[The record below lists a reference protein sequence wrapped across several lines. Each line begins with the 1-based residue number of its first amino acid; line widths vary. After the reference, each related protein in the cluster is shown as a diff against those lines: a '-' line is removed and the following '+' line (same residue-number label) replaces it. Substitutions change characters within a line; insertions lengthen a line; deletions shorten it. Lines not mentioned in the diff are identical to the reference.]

1 MLSEGSNLLTPGS
14 EIPRPLRPLR
24 AAAARRLLCRTGVLV
39 PLLFLAGCASWHR
52 PLPIPREVSDAA
64 VTERVLISPDLNV
77 NPAETVI
84 KPDDPSRRLP
94 DPLPGGGPEAKPTI
108 FTLGDA
114 IVFALRNNPRLRS
127 ARAAIQHARG
137 QEQVAFAPFL
147 PQFDIRGQY
156 GAVSHNLAPGIPAQ
170 EGFLLATT
178 PGTRS
183 YAQTELTLEWI
194 LYDFGRTGGRYRQAV
209 AGERIAELRRVRAD
223 QTVAFDV
230 AAAYLDVLLARASR
244 RVQED
249 AIRRSE
255 AILADTR
262 TRLKG
267 GVVEREDVLRAD
279 VQLSESREALVLAR
293 EGEFDAVA
301 RLNNAMGRN
310 AGLPLEVVDMDLQP
324 PLPGAL
330 ALLLDQAASQRPE
343 VGLARHAV
351 AAAQEGR
358 QVARAEFLP
367 KIFVRADMGGTAGM
381 NVGTGLQEG
390 AGLHL
395 DAPLYSGG
403 LHRGEMRAADA
414 DVEAAVADAQAILD
428 LISLQVNLAYRG
440 VVASRERINLAR
452 TAVVQATE
460 NLRLLEV
467 RYRNGDATPTDIV
480 DSEAALTRSQQRDF
494 SATYTYLAFL
504 ARVDYALGQQAGASL
519 RGEPEASPAP
529 LPPRVEPHGASPTGE
544 LEVLPAPLPP
554 KVGQQQGA
562 SPRGEPEGLPAP
574 LPPKVE

>member
-1 MLSEGSNLLTPGS
+1 
-14 EIPRPLRPLR
+14 
-24 AAAARRLLCRTGVLV
+24 
-39 PLLFLAGCASWHR
+39 
-52 PLPIPREVSDAA
+52 LPIPPEVSDAA
-64 VTERVLISPDLNV
+64 VTARVLISPDLNV
-77 NPAETVI
+77 NPAETVV
-84 KPDDPSRRLP
+84 KPDDPSQRSP
-94 DPLPGGGPEAKPTI
+94 DPSPSGSPEAKPTI
-108 FTLGDA
+108 FALGDA
-114 IVFALRNNPRLRS
+114 IAFALRNNPRLRS
-127 ARAAIQHARG
+127 ARAAIQRAHG

-147 PQFDIRGQY
+147 PQFDIHGQY
-156 GAVSHNLAPGIPAQ
+156 GATSYNLAPGIPAQ

-178 PGTRS
+178 PGTHS
-183 YAQTELTLEWI
+183 YAQTELALEWI
-194 LYDFGRTGGRYRQAV
+194 LYDFGRTGGRYRQAF
-209 AGERIAELRRVRAD
+209 ARERIAELQRVRAD

-230 AAAYLDVLLARASR
+230 TAAYLDVLLARASR

-249 AIRRSE
+249 AIRRAE

-262 TRLKG
+262 VRLEA
-267 GVVEREDVLRAD
+267 GVVEREDVLRAE

-310 AGLPLEVVDMDLQP
+310 AGLPLEVIDLEAQP

-330 ALLLDQAASQRPE
+330 AHLLEQAAAQRPE
-343 VGLARHAV
+343 VGLARQAV

-358 QVARAEFLP
+358 QAARAEFLP
-367 KIFVRADMGGTAGM
+367 RIFVRADVGGTAGTH
-381 NVGTGLQEG
+381 VGTGLQEG
-390 AGLHL
+390 AGMHL
-395 DAPLYSGG
+395 DMPLYTGG

-428 LISLQVNLAYRG
+428 VISLQVNLAYRG

-452 TAVVQATE
+452 TAIVQATE

-480 DSEAALTRSQQRDF
+480 DSEAALTRSQQRYF

-504 ARVDYALGQQAGASL
+504 ARVDYALGQQPGASL

-529 LPPRVEPHGASPTGE
+529 LPPRVERQGASPRGE
-544 LEVLPAPLPP
+544 PEVLPAPLPP

-562 SPRGEPEGLPAP
+562 SPRGEPEVLPAPLPPRVERQGASPTGEPELLPAP